1 MMKNT
6 GYILALCLTA
16 SGHVLAHDVWI
27 TGKQAENNVI
37 AEIGYGHNFPSKG
50 TIPDRRDFF
59 ENPRLYNGKET
70 ITLKPASTDYVYKT
84 ESASKDNGYVL
95 STYMKPGYWSR
106 TSSGWKP
113 VSREGR
119 NDVAY
124 CEFVTKYAKSF
135 IPGEQQMPAQLYQ
148 SPTGHE
154 LEIIPLSDISRFSE
168 NVKLKVLYKTSPLA
182 GAIMELDSVSYL
194 PSSRHTH
201 AVEHKHPV
209 HKAELTFVT
218 NEDGIVTV
226 PSLHIGQWLAKV
238 DVYKRQVEI

>member
-1 MMKNT
+1 
-6 GYILALCLTA
+6 
-16 SGHVLAHDVWI
+16 
-27 TGKQAENNVI
+27 
-37 AEIGYGHNFPSKG
+37 
-50 TIPDRRDFF
+50 
-59 ENPRLYNGKET
+59 
-70 ITLKPASTDYVYKT
+70 
-84 ESASKDNGYVL
+84 
-95 STYMKPGYWSR
+95 KPGYWSR

-168 NVKLKVLYKTSPLA
+168 DVKLKVLYKTSPLA

-194 PSSRHTH
+194 KSSRHTH

-238 DVYKRQVEI
+238 QNKKSFQDKSLCDETVDVATLSFSRN